1 MIRILLLLLVGYIA
15 WRLIRGH
22 LRKKAQSPPL
32 PDGARGR
39 IDDVMVKD
47 PQCGTYVARRDGIVA
62 KTPEGDLV
70 FCSRECRD
78 KYLAGQKRPE
88 G

>member
-1 MIRILLLLLVGYIA
+1 MIRTIVILLACYLA
-15 WRLIRGH
+15 WRLIRGY
-22 LRKKAQSPPL
+22 LRKKQPTRSMPEGP
-32 PDGARGR
+32 RGR

-62 KTPEGDLV
+62 KTPEGELV
-70 FCSRECRD
+70 FCSPECRD
-78 KYLAGQKRPE
+78 KYLSEHGRSE